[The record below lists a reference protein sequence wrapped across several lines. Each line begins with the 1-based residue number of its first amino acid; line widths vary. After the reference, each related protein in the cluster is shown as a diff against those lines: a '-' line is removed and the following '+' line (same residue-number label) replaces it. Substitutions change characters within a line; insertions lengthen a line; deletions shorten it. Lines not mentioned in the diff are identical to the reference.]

1 MLTWLAENAA
11 TILISAVILV
21 VVGLIIRGM
30 VRGKI
35 KTCGDC
41 GSCSGACAS
50 ERESAGCGACPFSGN
65 CRSGN
70 GA

>member
-11 TILISAVILV
+11 TILISAVLLLI
-21 VVGLIIRGM
+21 VGLIIRGM
-30 VRGKI
+30 LRGRI

-50 ERESAGCGACPFSGN
+50 EGGSAGCGTCPFSGK
-65 CRSGN
+65 CGGGN
-70 GA
+70 DA